1 MKKKSLF
8 KRVSGVLTGVFFST
22 SLILAANENG
32 QLFGSETL
40 IVVVALLLLFVPL
53 FLYVRKLHSNMN
65 DRSDRI
71 IKENAA
77 LESLNKEIS
86 SRNEE
91 VNTRNEE
98 LDSRNKSL
106 EGQIEQQEERYRVLR
121 EQNDDLAKANSDL
134 VRKNNELEL
143 VISTLNNNK
152 KELEQLIVTKIKE
165 NDMIQ
170 REAADKL
177 AEAEKRLKDA
187 ESINDNFFIE
197 TIHEMRTPLS
207 LVLGSLALVV
217 QNDDPEKDMSTQ
229 LLSAYRNTL
238 AMQDLAD
245 QLIGTHR
252 SNDVA
257 NYLRIARYDMVEI
270 ARQICDIFVD
280 WVAMNNIDFRI
291 NTQTPALWV
300 WMDRRKMEFALR
312 MLLSNAFKNTFVY
325 GKVTLDISVV
335 NENGKAYSALVVT
348 DEGLDEDE
356 STRRGLKQI
365 MDMADA
371 IGGMYRSESDKNG
384 TSYIIMIP
392 LGKQHLLDRRVE
404 FVEPES
410 DLVKLNARQKEEI
423 AELIHVIPQKKETG
437 KKLLVIDD
445 SDQIRWFLKHVF
457 NKEYQI
463 LEARNGQDGI
473 NVALKEEP
481 DLILCDVMMPV
492 KDGYETCREIK
503 NDPKMAQTPVVMLT
517 AKVESED
524 VITGIEAGADDYITK
539 PFDVEI
545 LRSKINSLMKKRDD
559 MKRYF
564 SNSSA
569 ASHNEENTLS
579 TNPFMDA
586 VVKNIEKHLDDS
598 TFEAKVLADSLNMSL
613 PTLYRKIKQYSDL
626 SILELT
632 RNIRLKKP
640 PNCLPASNT
649 PYRKSPK
656 WWDLTI
662 RLHSVNVLPSNT
674 ELHLHN
680 TEFQLKAGHSVL
692 PDN

>member
-22 SLILAANENG
+22 SFILAANENG

-106 EGQIEQQEERYRVLR
+106 EGQIEQQEERYLFLR

-291 NTQTPALWV
+291 NTQTPTLWV

-392 LGKQHLLDRRVE
+392 LGKQYLLDRRVE

-632 RNIRLKKP
+632 RNIRLKKAAELLASQQYSVQEVAEMVGFNDTATFRKRFTEQYGVTP
-640 PNCLPASNT
+640 SQYGIPA
-649 PYRKSPK
+649 
-656 WWDLTI
+656 
-662 RLHSVNVLPSNT
+662 
-674 ELHLHN
+674 
-680 TEFQLKAGHSVL
+680 
-692 PDN
+692 

>member
-22 SLILAANENG
+22 SFILAANENG

-207 LVLGSLALVV
+207 LVLGSLALMV

-245 QLIGTHR
+245 QLIGTRR

-280 WVAMNNIDFRI
+280 WVAMNNVDFRI

-384 TSYIIMIP
+384 TSYTIMIP

-632 RNIRLKKP
+632 RNIRLKKAAELLACQQYSVQEVAEMVGFNDTATFRKRFTEQYGVTP
-640 PNCLPASNT
+640 SQYGIPA
-649 PYRKSPK
+649 
-656 WWDLTI
+656 
-662 RLHSVNVLPSNT
+662 
-674 ELHLHN
+674 
-680 TEFQLKAGHSVL
+680 
-692 PDN
+692 

>member
-517 AKVESED
+517 AKVESVD

-632 RNIRLKKP
+632 RNIRLKKAAELLASQQYSVQEVAEMVGFNDTATFRKRFTEQYGVTP
-640 PNCLPASNT
+640 SQYGIPA
-649 PYRKSPK
+649 
-656 WWDLTI
+656 
-662 RLHSVNVLPSNT
+662 
-674 ELHLHN
+674 
-680 TEFQLKAGHSVL
+680 
-692 PDN
+692 

>member
-280 WVAMNNIDFRI
+280 WVTMNNIDFRI

-335 NENGKAYSALVVT
+335 NENGKAYSTLVVT

-365 MDMADA
+365 MEMADA

-598 TFEAKVLADSLNMSL
+598 TFEAKVLADSYSMSL

-632 RNIRLKKP
+632 RNIRLKKAAELLASQQYSVQEVAEMVGFNDTATFRKRFTEQYGVTP
-640 PNCLPASNT
+640 SQYGIPA
-649 PYRKSPK
+649 
-656 WWDLTI
+656 
-662 RLHSVNVLPSNT
+662 
-674 ELHLHN
+674 
-680 TEFQLKAGHSVL
+680 
-692 PDN
+692 

>member
-98 LDSRNKSL
+98 LDSRNRSL

-632 RNIRLKKP
+632 RNIRLKKAAELLASQQYSVQEVAEMVGFNDTATFRKRFTEQYGVTP
-640 PNCLPASNT
+640 SQYGIPA
-649 PYRKSPK
+649 
-656 WWDLTI
+656 
-662 RLHSVNVLPSNT
+662 
-674 ELHLHN
+674 
-680 TEFQLKAGHSVL
+680 
-692 PDN
+692 

>member
-207 LVLGSLALVV
+207 LVLGSLALMV

-335 NENGKAYSALVVT
+335 NENGKAYSTLVVT

-632 RNIRLKKP
+632 RNIRLKKAAELLASQQYSVQEVAEMVGFNDTATFRKRFTEQYGVTP
-640 PNCLPASNT
+640 SQYGIPA
-649 PYRKSPK
+649 
-656 WWDLTI
+656 
-662 RLHSVNVLPSNT
+662 
-674 ELHLHN
+674 
-680 TEFQLKAGHSVL
+680 
-692 PDN
+692 

>member
-245 QLIGTHR
+245 QLIGTRR

-384 TSYIIMIP
+384 TSYTIMIP

-632 RNIRLKKP
+632 RNIRLKKAAELLASQQYSVQEVAEMVGFNDTATFRKRFTEQYGVTP
-640 PNCLPASNT
+640 SQYGIPA
-649 PYRKSPK
+649 
-656 WWDLTI
+656 
-662 RLHSVNVLPSNT
+662 
-674 ELHLHN
+674 
-680 TEFQLKAGHSVL
+680 
-692 PDN
+692 

>member
-1 MKKKSLF
+1 MKKKSRF
-8 KRVSGVLTGVFFST
+8 RRVSGVLAGLLFST
-22 SLILAANENG
+22 SLIRAAHENG

-40 IVVVALLLLFVPL
+40 IVVVVLLLFFVPL
-53 FLYVRKLHSNMN
+53 FLYMRKLHSNMN

-71 IKENAA
+71 IKENAV
-77 LESLNKEIS
+77 LESLNKGIS
-86 SRNEE
+86 A
-91 VNTRNEE
+91 RNEE
-98 LDSRNKSL
+98 LVSRNRSL
-106 EGQIEQQEERYRVLR
+106 EEQIEQQEERYRALQ
-121 EQNDDLAKANSDL
+121 EQNDSLSQANNDLI
-134 VRKNNELEL
+134 RENNEQEL
-143 VISTLNNNK
+143 TISTLNNNK
-152 KELEQLIVTKIKE
+152 KELEQLIVAKIKE
-165 NDMIQ
+165 NDIIQ

-177 AEAEKRLKDA
+177 AEAENRLKDA
-187 ESINDNFFIE
+187 ECIHDSYFIE

-217 QNDDPEKDMSTQ
+217 QNDDPGKDMSVR

-245 QLIGTHR
+245 QLIGTRR

-270 ARQICDIFVD
+270 TRQICDIFVD
-280 WVAMNNIDFRI
+280 WVAMNNVDFRI
-291 NTQTPALWV
+291 NTQTPVLWV

-312 MLLSNAFKNTFVY
+312 MLLSNAFKNTFAY
-325 GKVTLDISVV
+325 GKVTLDISVI
-335 NENGKAYSALVVT
+335 NENGKAYSTLVLT

-365 MDMADA
+365 MDMAEA
-371 IGGMYRSESDKNG
+371 IGGMYRSKSDKSG
-384 TSYIIMIP
+384 TSYTIMIP

-423 AELIHVIPQKKETG
+423 AELIQVIPQKKETG

-457 NKEYQI
+457 NNESRI
-463 LEARNGQDGI
+463 LEARNGQEGI
-473 NVALKEEP
+473 DVALKEEP

-545 LRSKINSLMKKRDD
+545 LRSKINSLMKKSDE

-569 ASHNEENTLS
+569 SSHKEES
-579 TNPFMDA
+579 AQPGNPFMDA
-586 VVKNIEKHLDDS
+586 VIKNIEKHLDDS
-598 TFEAKVLADSLNMSL
+598 TFEAKVLADSYSMSL

-632 RNIRLKKP
+632 RNIRLKKAAELLACQQYSVQEVAEMVGFNDTATFRKRFTEQYGVTP
-640 PNCLPASNT
+640 SQYGVPA
-649 PYRKSPK
+649 
-656 WWDLTI
+656 
-662 RLHSVNVLPSNT
+662 
-674 ELHLHN
+674 
-680 TEFQLKAGHSVL
+680 
-692 PDN
+692 

>member
-22 SLILAANENG
+22 SFILAANENG

-106 EGQIEQQEERYRVLR
+106 EGQIEQQEERYLFLR

-291 NTQTPALWV
+291 NTQTPTLWV

-632 RNIRLKKP
+632 RNIRLKKAAE
-640 PNCLPASNT
+640 LLASQQYSVQEVAEMVGFNDT
-649 PYRKSPK
+649 ATF
-656 WWDLTI
+656 DL
-662 RLHSVNVLPSNT
+662 
-674 ELHLHN
+674 
-680 TEFQLKAGHSVL
+680 
-692 PDN
+692 

>member
-8 KRVSGVLTGVFFST
+8 RRVSGVLTGVFFST

-245 QLIGTHR
+245 QLIGTRR

-280 WVAMNNIDFRI
+280 WVAMNNVDFRI

-384 TSYIIMIP
+384 TSYTNMIP
-392 LGKQHLLDRRVE
+392 HGKQHLLDRRVE
-404 FVEPES
+404 YEEHEYEQ
-410 DLVKLNARQKEEI
+410 VKLKDREKEEI

-437 KKLLVIDD
+437 KKLLEIDD

-569 ASHNEENTLS
+569 VSHDEENTLS

-632 RNIRLKKP
+632 RNIRLKKAAELLASQQYSVQEVAEMVGFNDTATFRKRFTEQYGVTP
-640 PNCLPASNT
+640 SQYGIPA
-649 PYRKSPK
+649 
-656 WWDLTI
+656 
-662 RLHSVNVLPSNT
+662 
-674 ELHLHN
+674 
-680 TEFQLKAGHSVL
+680 
-692 PDN
+692 

>member
-22 SLILAANENG
+22 SFILAANENG

-106 EGQIEQQEERYRVLR
+106 EGQIEQQEERYLFLR

-291 NTQTPALWV
+291 NTQTPTLWV

-445 SDQIRWFLKHVF
+445 SDQMRWFLKHVF

>member
-8 KRVSGVLTGVFFST
+8 RRVSGVLAGLFVST
-22 SLILAANENG
+22 SLILAANENE

-40 IVVVALLLLFVPL
+40 IVVIALLLFFVPL

-65 DRSDRI
+65 DRSDQI

-77 LESLNKEIS
+77 LENLNKEMKA
-86 SRNEE
+86 RNEE
-91 VNTRNEE
+91 I
-98 LDSRNKSL
+98 DSRNKSL
-106 EGQIEQQEERYRVLR
+106 EGEIGQLEERTQALR
-121 EQNDDLAKANSDL
+121 TQNDDLAKTNNDL
-134 VRKNNELEL
+134 VRKNNELQL

-165 NDMIQ
+165 NDTIQ

-177 AEAEKRLKDA
+177 AEAENRLKDA
-187 ESINDNFFIE
+187 ESIHDNFFIE

-245 QLIGTHR
+245 QLIGTRR

-257 NYLRIARYDMVEI
+257 NYLRIARYDMVKI
-270 ARQICDIFVD
+270 SRQICDIFVD
-280 WVAMNNIDFRI
+280 WVAMNNVDFRI
-291 NTQTPALWV
+291 NTQTPVLWV

-312 MLLSNAFKNTFVY
+312 MLLSNAFKNTFAY
-325 GKVTLDISVV
+325 GKVSLDISVV
-335 NENGKAYSALVVT
+335 SENGKAYSAVVVT

-356 STRRGLKQI
+356 SARRGLKQI
-365 MDMADA
+365 IDMADA
-371 IGGMYRSESDKNG
+371 IGGIYRSESDKNG
-384 TSYIIMIP
+384 TSYTIMIP

-404 FVEPES
+404 FVEPEA

-423 AELIHVIPQKKETG
+423 AELIQVIPQKKETG

-457 NKEYQI
+457 NKEYEI
-463 LEARNGQDGI
+463 LEARNGQDGV

-503 NDPKMAQTPVVMLT
+503 SDPKMAQTPVVMLT

-564 SNSSA
+564 SNSST
-569 ASHNEENTLS
+569 ASSNEENTLPS
-579 TNPFMDA
+579 NPFMDA
-586 VVKNIEKHLDDS
+586 VIKNIEKHLDDS
-598 TFEAKVLADSLNMSL
+598 TFEAKVLADSYSMSL

-632 RNIRLKKP
+632 RNIRLKKAAELLASQQYSVQEVAEMVGFNDTATFRKRFTEQYGTTP
-640 PNCLPASNT
+640 SQYGIPN
-649 PYRKSPK
+649 
-656 WWDLTI
+656 
-662 RLHSVNVLPSNT
+662 
-674 ELHLHN
+674 
-680 TEFQLKAGHSVL
+680 
-692 PDN
+692 

>member
-22 SLILAANENG
+22 SFILAANENG

-291 NTQTPALWV
+291 NTQTPTLWV

-445 SDQIRWFLKHVF
+445 SDQMRWFLKHVF

-632 RNIRLKKP
+632 RNIRLKKAAELLACQQYSVQEVAEMVGFNDTATSRKRFTEQYGVTP
-640 PNCLPASNT
+640 SQYGIPA
-649 PYRKSPK
+649 
-656 WWDLTI
+656 
-662 RLHSVNVLPSNT
+662 
-674 ELHLHN
+674 
-680 TEFQLKAGHSVL
+680 
-692 PDN
+692 

>member
-8 KRVSGVLTGVFFST
+8 RRVSGVLTGLFFST

-40 IVVVALLLLFVPL
+40 IVVVALLLFFVPL

-77 LESLNKEIS
+77 LENLNKEINA
-86 SRNEE
+86 RNEE

-98 LDSRNKSL
+98 LDSLNKSL

-270 ARQICDIFVD
+270 ACQICDIFVD

-410 DLVKLNARQKEEI
+410 NLVKLNARQKEEI
-423 AELIHVIPQKKETG
+423 AELIQVIPQKKETG

-463 LEARNGQDGI
+463 LEARNG
-473 NVALKEEP
+473 
-481 DLILCDVMMPV
+481 
-492 KDGYETCREIK
+492 
-503 NDPKMAQTPVVMLT
+503 
-517 AKVESED
+517 
-524 VITGIEAGADDYITK
+524 
-539 PFDVEI
+539 
-545 LRSKINSLMKKRDD
+545 
-559 MKRYF
+559 
-564 SNSSA
+564 
-569 ASHNEENTLS
+569 
-579 TNPFMDA
+579 
-586 VVKNIEKHLDDS
+586 
-598 TFEAKVLADSLNMSL
+598 
-613 PTLYRKIKQYSDL
+613 
-626 SILELT
+626 
-632 RNIRLKKP
+632 
-640 PNCLPASNT
+640 
-649 PYRKSPK
+649 
-656 WWDLTI
+656 
-662 RLHSVNVLPSNT
+662 
-674 ELHLHN
+674 
-680 TEFQLKAGHSVL
+680 
-692 PDN
+692 

>member
-8 KRVSGVLTGVFFST
+8 RRVSGVLTGVFFST

-245 QLIGTHR
+245 QLIGTR
-252 SNDVA
+252 RLNDVA

-280 WVAMNNIDFRI
+280 WVAMNNVDFRI

-384 TSYIIMIP
+384 TSYTIMIP

-632 RNIRLKKP
+632 RNIRLKKAAELLASQQYSVQEVAEMVGFNDTATFRKRFTEQYGVTP
-640 PNCLPASNT
+640 SQYGIPA
-649 PYRKSPK
+649 
-656 WWDLTI
+656 
-662 RLHSVNVLPSNT
+662 
-674 ELHLHN
+674 
-680 TEFQLKAGHSVL
+680 
-692 PDN
+692 

>member
-335 NENGKAYSALVVT
+335 NENGKAYSTLVVT

-632 RNIRLKKP
+632 RNIRLKKAAELLASQQYSVQEVAEMVGFNDTAIFRKRFTEQYGVTP
-640 PNCLPASNT
+640 SQYGIPA
-649 PYRKSPK
+649 
-656 WWDLTI
+656 
-662 RLHSVNVLPSNT
+662 
-674 ELHLHN
+674 
-680 TEFQLKAGHSVL
+680 
-692 PDN
+692 

>member
-40 IVVVALLLLFVPL
+40 IVVVALLPLFVPL

-632 RNIRLKKP
+632 RNIRLKKAAELLASQQYSVQEVAEMVGFNDTATFRKRFTEQYGVTP
-640 PNCLPASNT
+640 SQYGIPA
-649 PYRKSPK
+649 
-656 WWDLTI
+656 
-662 RLHSVNVLPSNT
+662 
-674 ELHLHN
+674 
-680 TEFQLKAGHSVL
+680 
-692 PDN
+692 

>member
-106 EGQIEQQEERYRVLR
+106 EGRIEQQEERYRVLR

-207 LVLGSLALVV
+207 LVLGSLALMV

-632 RNIRLKKP
+632 RNIRLKKAAELLASQQYSVQEVAEMVGFNDTATFRKRFTEQYGVTP
-640 PNCLPASNT
+640 SQYGIPA
-649 PYRKSPK
+649 
-656 WWDLTI
+656 
-662 RLHSVNVLPSNT
+662 
-674 ELHLHN
+674 
-680 TEFQLKAGHSVL
+680 
-692 PDN
+692 

>member
-22 SLILAANENG
+22 SFILAANENG

-86 SRNEE
+86 SQNEE

-632 RNIRLKKP
+632 RNIRLKKAAELLASQQYSVQEVAEMVGFNDTATFRKRFTEQYGVTP
-640 PNCLPASNT
+640 SQYGIPA
-649 PYRKSPK
+649 
-656 WWDLTI
+656 
-662 RLHSVNVLPSNT
+662 
-674 ELHLHN
+674 
-680 TEFQLKAGHSVL
+680 
-692 PDN
+692 

>member
-22 SLILAANENG
+22 SFILAANENG

-245 QLIGTHR
+245 QLIGTRR

-280 WVAMNNIDFRI
+280 WVAMNNVDFRI
-291 NTQTPALWV
+291 NTQTPTLWV

-384 TSYIIMIP
+384 TSYTIMIP

-410 DLVKLNARQKEEI
+410 DLVKLNAHQKEEI

-632 RNIRLKKP
+632 RNIRLKKAAELLASQQYSVQEVAEMVGFNDTATFRKRFTEQYGVTP
-640 PNCLPASNT
+640 SQYGIPA
-649 PYRKSPK
+649 
-656 WWDLTI
+656 
-662 RLHSVNVLPSNT
+662 
-674 ELHLHN
+674 
-680 TEFQLKAGHSVL
+680 
-692 PDN
+692 

>member
-445 SDQIRWFLKHVF
+445 SNQIRWFLKHVF

-632 RNIRLKKP
+632 RNIRLKKAAELLASQQYSVQEVAEMVGFNDTATFRKRFTEQYGVTP
-640 PNCLPASNT
+640 SQYGIPA
-649 PYRKSPK
+649 
-656 WWDLTI
+656 
-662 RLHSVNVLPSNT
+662 
-674 ELHLHN
+674 
-680 TEFQLKAGHSVL
+680 
-692 PDN
+692 

>member
-22 SLILAANENG
+22 SFILAANENG

-423 AELIHVIPQKKETG
+423 AELIQVIPQKKETG

-632 RNIRLKKP
+632 RNIRLKKAAELLASQQYSVQEVAEMVGFNDTATFRKRFTEQYGVTP
-640 PNCLPASNT
+640 SQYGIPA
-649 PYRKSPK
+649 
-656 WWDLTI
+656 
-662 RLHSVNVLPSNT
+662 
-674 ELHLHN
+674 
-680 TEFQLKAGHSVL
+680 
-692 PDN
+692 

>member
-8 KRVSGVLTGVFFST
+8 RRVGGVLTGVFFST

-245 QLIGTHR
+245 QLIGTRR

-280 WVAMNNIDFRI
+280 WVAMNNVDFRI

-384 TSYIIMIP
+384 TSYTIMIP

-569 ASHNEENTLS
+569 VSHDEENTLS

-632 RNIRLKKP
+632 RNIRLKKAAELLASQQYSVQEVAEMVGFNDTATFRKRFTEQYGVTP
-640 PNCLPASNT
+640 SQYGIPA
-649 PYRKSPK
+649 
-656 WWDLTI
+656 
-662 RLHSVNVLPSNT
+662 
-674 ELHLHN
+674 
-680 TEFQLKAGHSVL
+680 
-692 PDN
+692 

>member
-22 SLILAANENG
+22 SFILAANENG

-134 VRKNNELEL
+134 VRKNSELEL

-632 RNIRLKKP
+632 RNIRLKKAAELLASQQYSVQEVAEMVGFNDTATFRKRFTEQYGVTP
-640 PNCLPASNT
+640 SQYGIPA
-649 PYRKSPK
+649 
-656 WWDLTI
+656 
-662 RLHSVNVLPSNT
+662 
-674 ELHLHN
+674 
-680 TEFQLKAGHSVL
+680 
-692 PDN
+692 

>member
-8 KRVSGVLTGVFFST
+8 RRVSGVLTGLLFST
-22 SLILAANENG
+22 SLIRAAHENG

-40 IVVVALLLLFVPL
+40 IVVVVLLLFFVPL
-53 FLYVRKLHSNMN
+53 FLYMRKLHSNMN

-71 IKENAA
+71 IKENAV
-77 LESLNKEIS
+77 LESLNKGIS
-86 SRNEE
+86 A
-91 VNTRNEE
+91 RNEE
-98 LDSRNKSL
+98 LVSRNRSL
-106 EGQIEQQEERYRVLR
+106 EEQIEQQEERYRALQ
-121 EQNDDLAKANSDL
+121 EQNDSLSQANNDLI
-134 VRKNNELEL
+134 RENNEQEL
-143 VISTLNNNK
+143 TISTLNNNK
-152 KELEQLIVTKIKE
+152 KELEQLIVAKIKE
-165 NDMIQ
+165 NDIIQ

-177 AEAEKRLKDA
+177 AEAENRLKDA
-187 ESINDNFFIE
+187 ECIHDSYFIE

-217 QNDDPEKDMSTQ
+217 QNDDPGKDMSVR

-245 QLIGTHR
+245 QLIGMRR

-270 ARQICDIFVD
+270 TRQICDIFVD
-280 WVAMNNIDFRI
+280 WVAMNNVDFRI
-291 NTQTPALWV
+291 NTQTPVLWV

-312 MLLSNAFKNTFVY
+312 MLLSNAFKNTFAY

-335 NENGKAYSALVVT
+335 NENGKAYSTLVLT

-365 MDMADA
+365 MDMAEA
-371 IGGMYRSESDKNG
+371 IGGMYRSKSDKNG
-384 TSYIIMIP
+384 TSYTIMIP

-423 AELIHVIPQKKETG
+423 AELIQVIPQKKETG

-457 NKEYQI
+457 NNEYRI
-463 LEARNGQDGI
+463 LEARNGQEGI
-473 NVALKEEP
+473 DVALKEEP

-545 LRSKINSLMKKRDD
+545 LRSKINSLMKKSDE

-569 ASHNEENTLS
+569 PSHKEES
-579 TNPFMDA
+579 AQPGNPFMDA
-586 VVKNIEKHLDDS
+586 VIKNIEKHLDDS
-598 TFEAKVLADSLNMSL
+598 TFASKVLADSMNMSL

-632 RNIRLKKP
+632 RNIRLKKAAELLACQQYSVQEVAEMVGFNDTATFRKRFTEQYGVTP
-640 PNCLPASNT
+640 SQYGVPA
-649 PYRKSPK
+649 
-656 WWDLTI
+656 
-662 RLHSVNVLPSNT
+662 
-674 ELHLHN
+674 
-680 TEFQLKAGHSVL
+680 
-692 PDN
+692 

>member
-632 RNIRLKKP
+632 RNIRLKKAAELLASQQYSVQEVAEMVGFNDTATFRKRFTEQYEVTP
-640 PNCLPASNT
+640 SQYGIPA
-649 PYRKSPK
+649 
-656 WWDLTI
+656 
-662 RLHSVNVLPSNT
+662 
-674 ELHLHN
+674 
-680 TEFQLKAGHSVL
+680 
-692 PDN
+692 

>member
-22 SLILAANENG
+22 SFILAANENG

-71 IKENAA
+71 IKENAV

-632 RNIRLKKP
+632 RNIRLKKAAELLASQQYSVQEVAEMVGFNDTATFRKRFTEQYGVTP
-640 PNCLPASNT
+640 SQYGIPA
-649 PYRKSPK
+649 
-656 WWDLTI
+656 
-662 RLHSVNVLPSNT
+662 
-674 ELHLHN
+674 
-680 TEFQLKAGHSVL
+680 
-692 PDN
+692 

>member
-8 KRVSGVLTGVFFST
+8 RRVSGVLTGLLFST
-22 SLILAANENG
+22 SLIRAAHENG

-40 IVVVALLLLFVPL
+40 IVVVVLLLFFIPL
-53 FLYVRKLHSNMN
+53 FLYMRKLHSNMN

-71 IKENAA
+71 IKENAV
-77 LESLNKEIS
+77 LESLNKGIS
-86 SRNEE
+86 A
-91 VNTRNEE
+91 RNEE
-98 LDSRNKSL
+98 LVSRNRSL
-106 EGQIEQQEERYRVLR
+106 EEQIEQQEERYRALQ
-121 EQNDDLAKANSDL
+121 EQNDSLSQANNDLI
-134 VRKNNELEL
+134 RENNKQELT
-143 VISTLNNNK
+143 ISTLNNNK
-152 KELEQLIVTKIKE
+152 KELEQLIVAKIKE
-165 NDMIQ
+165 NDIIQ

-177 AEAEKRLKDA
+177 AEAENRLKDA
-187 ESINDNFFIE
+187 ECIHDSYFIE

-217 QNDDPEKDMSTQ
+217 QNDDPGKDMSVR

-245 QLIGTHR
+245 QLIGTRR

-270 ARQICDIFVD
+270 TRQICDIFVD
-280 WVAMNNIDFRI
+280 WVAMNNVDFRI
-291 NTQTPALWV
+291 NTQTPVLWV

-312 MLLSNAFKNTFVY
+312 MLLSNAFKNTFAY
-325 GKVTLDISVV
+325 GKVTLDISVI
-335 NENGKAYSALVVT
+335 NENGKAYSTLVLT

-365 MDMADA
+365 MDMAEA
-371 IGGMYRSESDKNG
+371 IGGMYRSKSDKSG
-384 TSYIIMIP
+384 TSYTIMIP

-423 AELIHVIPQKKETG
+423 AELIQVIPQKKETG

-457 NKEYQI
+457 NNEYRI
-463 LEARNGQDGI
+463 LEARNGQEGI
-473 NVALKEEP
+473 DVALKEEP

-545 LRSKINSLMKKRDD
+545 LRSKINSLMKKSDE

-569 ASHNEENTLS
+569 PSHKEES
-579 TNPFMDA
+579 AQPGNPFMNA
-586 VVKNIEKHLDDS
+586 VIKNIEKHLDDS

-632 RNIRLKKP
+632 RNIRLKEAAELLACQQYSVQEVAEMVGFNDTATFRKRFTEQYGVTP
-640 PNCLPASNT
+640 SQYGVPA
-649 PYRKSPK
+649 
-656 WWDLTI
+656 
-662 RLHSVNVLPSNT
+662 
-674 ELHLHN
+674 
-680 TEFQLKAGHSVL
+680 
-692 PDN
+692 

>member
-8 KRVSGVLTGVFFST
+8 RRVSGVLTGVFFST

-245 QLIGTHR
+245 QLIGTRR

-280 WVAMNNIDFRI
+280 WVAMNNVDFRI

-384 TSYIIMIP
+384 TSYTIMIP

-569 ASHNEENTLS
+569 VSHDEENTLS

-632 RNIRLKKP
+632 RNIRLKKAAELLASQQYSVQEVAEMVGFNDTATFRKRFTGQYGVTP
-640 PNCLPASNT
+640 SQYGIPA
-649 PYRKSPK
+649 
-656 WWDLTI
+656 
-662 RLHSVNVLPSNT
+662 
-674 ELHLHN
+674 
-680 TEFQLKAGHSVL
+680 
-692 PDN
+692 

>member
-335 NENGKAYSALVVT
+335 NENGKAYSTLVVT

-365 MDMADA
+365 MEMADA

-410 DLVKLNARQKEEI
+410 DLVTLNARQKEEI

-632 RNIRLKKP
+632 RNIRLKKAAELLASQQYSVQEVAEMVGFNDTATFRKRFTEQYGVTP
-640 PNCLPASNT
+640 SQYGIPA
-649 PYRKSPK
+649 
-656 WWDLTI
+656 
-662 RLHSVNVLPSNT
+662 
-674 ELHLHN
+674 
-680 TEFQLKAGHSVL
+680 
-692 PDN
+692 

>member
-8 KRVSGVLTGVFFST
+8 RRVSGVLTGLFFST

-40 IVVVALLLLFVPL
+40 IVVVALLLFFVPL

-77 LESLNKEIS
+77 LENLNKEINA
-86 SRNEE
+86 RNEE
-91 VNTRNEE
+91 VNIRNEE
-98 LDSRNKSL
+98 LDSLNRSL
-106 EGQIEQQEERYRVLR
+106 EGQIEQQEERYRALR
-121 EQNDDLAKANSDL
+121 EQNDDLVQANSDL
-134 VRKNNELEL
+134 VRTNNELEL
-143 VISTLNNNK
+143 TISTLNNNK

-165 NDMIQ
+165 NDTIQ

-245 QLIGTHR
+245 QLIGTRR
-252 SNDVA
+252 SNDIA

-280 WVAMNNIDFRI
+280 WVAMNNVDFRI

-312 MLLSNAFKNTFVY
+312 MLLSNAFKNTFAY

-335 NENGKAYSALVVT
+335 NENGKAYSALVVM

-384 TSYIIMIP
+384 TSYTIMIP

-423 AELIHVIPQKKETG
+423 AELIQVIPQKKETG

-473 NVALKEEP
+473 DVALKEEP

-503 NDPKMAQTPVVMLT
+503 SDPKMAQTPVVMLT

-545 LRSKINSLMKKRDD
+545 LRSKINSLMKKRED

-569 ASHNEENTLS
+569 VSHDEESTLS

-598 TFEAKVLADSLNMSL
+598 TFASKVLADSLNMSL

-632 RNIRLKKP
+632 RNIRLKKAAELLASQQYSVQEVAEMVGFNDTATFRKRFTEQYGVTP
-640 PNCLPASNT
+640 SQYGIPA
-649 PYRKSPK
+649 
-656 WWDLTI
+656 
-662 RLHSVNVLPSNT
+662 
-674 ELHLHN
+674 
-680 TEFQLKAGHSVL
+680 
-692 PDN
+692 